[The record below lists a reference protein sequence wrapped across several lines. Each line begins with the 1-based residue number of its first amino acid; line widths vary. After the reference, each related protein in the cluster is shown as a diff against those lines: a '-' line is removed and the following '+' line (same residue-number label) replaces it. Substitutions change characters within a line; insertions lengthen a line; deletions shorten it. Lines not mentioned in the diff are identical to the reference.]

1 LGSNPDAL
9 AYLQQVLDG
18 ATAREK
24 ALEDQ
29 QVAYKAEEPAAVEA
43 APDIPDLVINGITYK
58 AFPPKIE
65 AAAEEEAVVEEDAIG
80 DAPVVEEVVDEGGL
94 SLSPEDLAAIG
105 ETVAS
110 AIQAGLAQVMGAM
123 DLEKKVAGHIQGMM
137 APFQAT
143 KESEQA
149 ARDEQIAALQATLK
163 TAVEQQAAT
172 KAQLDELLGVQ
183 PAVTPRASESA
194 QTVIN
199 PWIPSDNQL
208 LESIKAQVP
217 ADQQFAFGD
226 LVQNL
231 FGTQS
236 T

>member
-1 LGSNPDAL
+1 LSAIS
-9 AYLQQVLDG
+9 
-18 ATAREK
+18 
-24 ALEDQ
+24 
-29 QVAYKAEEPAAVEA
+29 EA
-43 APDIPDLVINGITYK
+43 
-58 AFPPKIE
+58 
-65 AAAEEEAVVEEDAIG
+65 
-80 DAPVVEEVVDEGGL
+80 
-94 SLSPEDLAAIG
+94 
-105 ETVAS
+105 VAS

-137 APFQAT
+137 APFKAT

-163 TAVEQQAAT
+163 TAIEQQAAT